1 MKELKGLQIALEM
14 LKRESA
20 QGIRVHEVQEGTKLT
35 GFTSIGKQIS
45 VYSGNGELL
54 IYYKDKLIEKYKDW
68 KYEEQFSQE
77 LKCIMEGKKDE
88 LKNEFY
94 RLLDEK

>member
-1 MKELKGLQIALEM
+1 MEELKGVQIALEM
-14 LKRESA
+14 LKKEPA
-20 QGIRVHEVQEGTKLT
+20 QGIRVYGDYT
-35 GFTSIGKQIS
+35 GFTLIGKQID
-45 VYSGNGELL
+45 VYSGNEKLS
-54 IYYKDKLIEKYKDW
+54 IYYKDKFIEEYKDW

-94 RLLDEK
+94 KLLDEK